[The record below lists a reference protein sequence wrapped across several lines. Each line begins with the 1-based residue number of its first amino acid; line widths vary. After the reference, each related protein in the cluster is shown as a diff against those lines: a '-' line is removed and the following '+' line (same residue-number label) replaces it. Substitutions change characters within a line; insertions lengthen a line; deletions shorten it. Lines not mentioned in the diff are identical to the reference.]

1 MPDEKEGIDKS
12 GGDYLPA
19 DEAARLT
26 GAEQERRS
34 REGRAAAPH
43 REISRRSAARPHAGP
58 LIGRADRRDPV
69 AAARNAPSVRAA
81 PVGCDA
87 APPRDPDDPLSR

>member
-43 REISRRSAARPHAGP
+43 RIQQVPREQMERSVP
-58 LIGRADRRDPV
+58 
-69 AAARNAPSVRAA
+69 
-81 PVGCDA
+81 
-87 APPRDPDDPLSR
+87 PPRDPDDPLSR